1 MHKAQVEI
9 ISSSSQAP
17 PEGFMVPNVPVTFVN
32 DAVFG
37 RELSEVQ
44 FAIDDGYVSR
54 RHFQIAFVGGEVYL
68 TDLESRHGT
77 FLNDERI
84 RQSVRLKSGDSIRV
98 GKTTLAFKAD
108 APKSAPNPSPALASY
123 DQPAVMSMDSSSAF
137 DMRSSS
143 RDMLLPDHPTDL
155 EIPIPAEPALPLPIH
170 AEVRPNEVKKK
181 ASPLP
186 SAKPI
191 NKSVTAPNSGESK
204 KRVSSLS
211 QQANAPVDN
220 SGLEVV
226 RPDSHPQFQLDL
238 NDFSLAPAILSDES
252 VQEVVSNGGD
262 ADSDGPVFLDDFEI
276 DEPPT
281 GVVQPTEHPRVVAKP
296 SQENQ
301 APQNQAPQNQAP
313 QNQAHDIDM
322 FDGEFAN
329 NVEPQDVS
337 ANVLWQECTNAW
349 QRCNWRV
356 PASGADL
363 LMAVEEYS
371 RSVPLWGIVQFGKAG
386 NTTPWGMECYPIW
399 RGVPEAIARL
409 YGPVF
414 IDIASMRK
422 ALKAESIFK
431 LWKAD
436 ALIWV
441 GDTDSPILQQKVRDG
456 SWLKG
461 ATESKGLSEFPI
473 WSSCFWELWTTRVEG
488 DSAMSKPNWES
499 LFTSVVLP
507 TPDGLGGIRCYCHD
521 QRRRPELTR

>member
-54 RHFQIAFVGGEVYL
+54 RHFQIAFVGGEFFL

-77 FLNDERI
+77 FLNNERI
-84 RQSVRLKSGDSIRV
+84 RQSARLKSGDSIRV
-98 GKTTLAFKAD
+98 GKTTLAFKVD
-108 APKSAPNPSPALASY
+108 TPKSVPSQSPALASY
-123 DQPAVMSMDSSSAF
+123 DQPAVMSMDSNSAF

-155 EIPIPAEPALPLPIH
+155 EIPIPAEPSLPTPIH

-181 ASPLP
+181 TSPLP

-211 QQANAPVDN
+211 QQANAPVDD

-226 RPDSHPQFQLDL
+226 RPDSQPQFQLDL

-281 GVVQPTEHPRVVAKP
+281 GVVQPPEPPSPVAKP
-296 SQENQ
+296 SEANQ
-301 APQNQAPQNQAP
+301 APLNH
-313 QNQAHDIDM
+313 AHEIEV
-322 FDGEFAN
+322 FDDEFADT
-329 NVEPQDVS
+329 VEPQDIS

-363 LMAVEEYS
+363 LLAVEEYS

-409 YGPVF
+409 YGPVL
-414 IDIASMRK
+414 IDIALLRK
-422 ALKAESIFK
+422 ALKAETIFQ

-441 GDTDSPILQQKVRDG
+441 GDADWATLQKKVRDG
-456 SWLKG
+456 NWLKG
-461 ATESKGLSEFPI
+461 AKESKASPELPI
-473 WSSCFWELWTTRVEG
+473 WSSCFWELWTTRAEG
-488 DSAMSKPNWES
+488 NSAVSKPSWES

-507 TPDGLGGIRCYCHD
+507 TPDGSGGIRCYCQDH
-521 QRRRPELTR
+521 RRRPELTR

>member
-9 ISSSSQAP
+9 ISSSSQSP
-17 PEGFMVPNVPVTFVN
+17 PEGFLVPNVPVTFVS

-54 RHFQIAFVGGEVYL
+54 RHFQIAFVGGEFFL

-98 GKTTLAFKAD
+98 GKTTLAFKTD
-108 APKSAPNPSPALASY
+108 APKFVPNPNPALASY
-123 DQPAVMSMDSSSAF
+123 DQPAVMSMDSNSAF

-155 EIPIPAEPALPLPIH
+155 EIPIPVEPSLPLPIH

-186 SAKPI
+186 TAKPN
-191 NKSVTAPNSGESK
+191 NKPNTAANSGESK

-211 QQANAPVDN
+211 QQANAPVDD
-220 SGLEVV
+220 SGLEVI

-262 ADSDGPVFLDDFEI
+262 SDSDGPVFLDDFEI
-276 DEPPT
+276 DEPPQENMPAT
-281 GVVQPTEHPRVVAKP
+281 KSPSPETKP
-296 SQENQ
+296 SQAIGEQ
-301 APQNQAPQNQAP
+301 LHHAS
-313 QNQAHDIDM
+313 DIDV
-322 FDGEFAN
+322 FDDEYSDA
-329 NVEPQDVS
+329 VEPRDVS
-337 ANVLWQECTNAW
+337 ANVLWQECTNSW

-356 PASGADL
+356 PASGSEL
-363 LMAVEEYS
+363 LQAVEEYG
-371 RSVPLWGIVQFGKAG
+371 RSIPLWAIVHFGKAG
-386 NTTPWGMECYPIW
+386 STTPWGLECYPIW

-409 YGPVF
+409 YGPVL
-414 IDIASMRK
+414 IDSASLRK

-436 ALIWV
+436 ALLWV
-441 GDTDSPILQQKVRDG
+441 GDADSATLQQKVREG

-461 ATESKGLSEFPI
+461 ATESKSHSEFPI
-473 WSSCFWELWTTRVEG
+473 WSSCFWELWTTRPEG
-488 DSAMSKPNWES
+488 DSAVSKPSWES

-507 TPDGLGGIRCYCHD
+507 TPEGSGGIRCYCQDH
-521 QRRRPELTR
+521 RRRPELTR